1 VVCSATRRR
10 SWPAGATR
18 VWFSRIVLV
27 LLLGA
32 LAAPR
37 VAGAQSPLRI
47 PRIGV
52 IGERAATDPFLV
64 AFRDGLQELGYIEGK
79 SILVE
84 YRYLQGTLTRA
95 PALAAE
101 LVRLRVDVLVVG
113 GTVVAQAARAATKR
127 IPIVF
132 VLAGD
137 PVGSGIVASLARPGG
152 NATGMSN
159 LVSELG
165 GKQLETLKAAVPRV
179 SRVAVLYNPLNPAAE
194 VALNEVRG
202 AARAMTVE
210 LHVVAVRKPEDV
222 AGAFSTLTAWRAGGV
237 LALSDPVLGSQ
248 IPQLTSLATRH
259 RLPAIYGRR
268 EFAEAGGLL
277 AYGPSFLDNYRR
289 AASYV
294 DKILKGA
301 RPADLPVQQPTK
313 IELIVNLKTAAAL
326 GITIPPPLLARADQV
341 IQ

>member
-1 VVCSATRRR
+1 MWS
-10 SWPAGATR
+10 
-18 VWFSRIVLV
+18 SRIALI
-27 LLLGA
+27 LLLGVLGA
-32 LAAPR
+32 SP
-37 VAGAQSPLRI
+37 VADAQSPIRI

-52 IGERAATDPFLV
+52 IGERTPTDPFLV
-64 AFRDGLQELGYIEGK
+64 AFRDGLQDLGYVEGK
-79 SILVE
+79 SILLE
-84 YRYLQGTLTRA
+84 YRYLHGTLSRA

-113 GTVVAQAARAATKR
+113 GTVVAQAAKAATKH

-179 SRVAVLYNPLNPAAE
+179 SRVAVLYNPLNTAAE
-194 VALNEVRG
+194 VALKEVRG
-202 AARAMTVE
+202 AARTMAVE
-210 LHVVAVRKPEDV
+210 LHVLAVRTPDDV
-222 AGAFSTLTAWRAGGV
+222 PGAFSALTAWRAGGV

-248 IPQLTSLATRH
+248 IPQLTSLAARH
-259 RLPAIYGRR
+259 RVPAIYGRK

-289 AASYV
+289 AATYV
-294 DKILKGA
+294 DRILKGA

-313 IELIVNLKTAAAL
+313 VELIVNLKTAAAL
-326 GITIPPPLLARADQV
+326 GITVPPSLLARADQI